1 MKVVVGEYKRRGE
14 TLEQPKLPHHTLW
27 QMELDSPMANQRATH
42 EPEILLR
49 RASRVQVI
57 VLGIAESIPAPI
69 RLPLH
74 LHMSQKIFN
83 VLLS

>member
-1 MKVVVGEYKRRGE
+1 MKRVVGEYKRRGE

-27 QMELDSPMANQRATH
+27 QMELDSRVANQRATH

-57 VLGIAESIPAPI
+57 VRWKAETIPATI

-74 LHMSQKIFN
+74 LQIGRAH
-83 VLLS
+83 V